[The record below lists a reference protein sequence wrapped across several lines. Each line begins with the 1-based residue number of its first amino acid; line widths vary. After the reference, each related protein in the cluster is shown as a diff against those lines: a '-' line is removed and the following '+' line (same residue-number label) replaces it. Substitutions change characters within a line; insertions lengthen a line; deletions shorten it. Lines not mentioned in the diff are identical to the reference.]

1 MIPVQQTITNELQPA
16 HWSSLPTHLPERPL
30 PCRLKFHAQNHHH
43 HINHKSLERRQN
55 DQFTS
60 FNRGS
65 HGDHHPNTS
74 RTLPSRAVT
83 TFSYPIHRPNPTIP
97 NTLQTR
103 STQPSQPTFIYLVAK
118 MTVIWRNGDPSGRT
132 HHSRT
137 NTPNPGSL
145 PRGRTTGTRIK
156 KPQDRLQR
164 LGATMTAQDGW
175 ITPRPPSRKWTT
187 CTKQLRR
194 STPPT

>member
-1 MIPVQQTITNELQPA
+1 
-16 HWSSLPTHLPERPL
+16 
-30 PCRLKFHAQNHHH
+30 
-43 HINHKSLERRQN
+43 
-55 DQFTS
+55 
-60 FNRGS
+60 
-65 HGDHHPNTS
+65 
-74 RTLPSRAVT
+74 
-83 TFSYPIHRPNPTIP
+83 
-97 NTLQTR
+97 
-103 STQPSQPTFIYLVAK
+103 VAK